1 MRSWVV
7 VILVGL
13 LVALPSA
20 PVGAIGLPAGT
31 TFQVVAEAT
40 YMDSSGTLYNADPAW
55 VTLTVEQVA
64 RVSVEGSG
72 PTGEAVP
79 GQDTYIPIRIVNLGN
94 GIDSFS
100 LVAGSSRGW
109 NVAVVYD
116 DNGDGIH
123 QPTENYVITTAG
135 PAVADG
141 YSPCFARVTVPT
153 NADSGDTVTIAAVSN
168 YDPAAADQVQFPLTV
183 PAAPGVL
190 ITNPTGDPAFTVTK
204 PSIDIGGTTSGG
216 LPIAK
221 VEWATDRGATGTCA
235 GTSSWA
241 ASGIPLQRGSNVIT
255 VTATDTAGRTA
266 TDTLTVT
273 YVDAV
278 PPTVSITSP
287 TTAATYTTNASLLNI
302 AGTASDDVAV
312 VSVTWSN
319 DRGGS
324 GTCSGTSSW
333 SASGIGLQSGQN
345 VITVTASDAA
355 GNTGSAVLT
364 VTYEP
369 PKQGDEDTTS
379 PTVSITSPTTAATYT
394 TNASLLNIAGTAS

>member
-190 ITNPTGDPAFTVTK
+190 ITNPTG
-204 PSIDIGGTTSGG
+204 
-216 LPIAK
+216 
-221 VEWATDRGATGTCA
+221 
-235 GTSSWA
+235 
-241 ASGIPLQRGSNVIT
+241 
-255 VTATDTAGRTA
+255 
-266 TDTLTVT
+266 
-273 YVDAV
+273 
-278 PPTVSITSP
+278 
-287 TTAATYTTNASLLNI
+287 
-302 AGTASDDVAV
+302 
-312 VSVTWSN
+312 
-319 DRGGS
+319 
-324 GTCSGTSSW
+324 
-333 SASGIGLQSGQN
+333 
-345 VITVTASDAA
+345 
-355 GNTGSAVLT
+355 
-364 VTYEP
+364 
-369 PKQGDEDTTS
+369 
-379 PTVSITSPTTAATYT
+379 
-394 TNASLLNIAGTAS
+394 